1 MNESITKI
9 WKVVVEISH
18 SHSDGNGESCRE
30 TKTRYF
36 DDDEEI
42 YPHAWGSCVTFYKLY
57 HGQRGG
63 LIEADPNHGERIT
76 ITFKEEN
83 NDNESRN

>member
-1 MNESITKI
+1 MKYRDF
-9 WKVVVEISH
+9 K
-18 SHSDGNGESCRE
+18 
-30 TKTRYF
+30 KTLDKYF

-42 YPHAWGSCVTFYKLY
+42 YPHAWGSCVTFYKIY

-76 ITFKEEN
+76 ITFK
-83 NDNESRN
+83 DESDEDKSNKGRT

>member
-1 MNESITKI
+1 MKYGDF
-9 WKVVVEISH
+9 K
-18 SHSDGNGESCRE
+18 
-30 TKTRYF
+30 KTLDKYF
-36 DDDEEI
+36 KDDYEI

-76 ITFKEEN
+76 ITFK
-83 NDNESRN
+83 DESDDKEAQR

>member
-1 MNESITKI
+1 MKY
-9 WKVVVEISH
+9 K
-18 SHSDGNGESCRE
+18 DFK
-30 TKTRYF
+30 KTLDKYF

-42 YPHAWGSCVTFYKLY
+42 YPHACGSCVTFYKLY

-76 ITFKEEN
+76 ITFKDEA
-83 NDNESRN
+83 DNKEAQ

>member
-1 MNESITKI
+1 MKYRDF
-9 WKVVVEISH
+9 K
-18 SHSDGNGESCRE
+18 E
-30 TKTRYF
+30 TLDKYF

-76 ITFKEEN
+76 ITFK
-83 NDNESRN
+83 DESDLKALATQEAQS

>member
-1 MNESITKI
+1 MKYRDF
-9 WKVVVEISH
+9 K
-18 SHSDGNGESCRE
+18 
-30 TKTRYF
+30 KTLDKYF

-63 LIEADPNHGERIT
+63 LIETDSDMESIDFIPKDDPKRLT
-76 ITFKEEN
+76 A
-83 NDNESRN
+83 R

>member
-1 MNESITKI
+1 MKYRDF
-9 WKVVVEISH
+9 K
-18 SHSDGNGESCRE
+18 
-30 TKTRYF
+30 KTLDKYF
-36 DDDEEI
+36 DDEEEI

-76 ITFKEEN
+76 ITFK
-83 NDNESRN
+83 DESDLKALAAQEAQP

>member
-1 MNESITKI
+1 MKY
-9 WKVVVEISH
+9 
-18 SHSDGNGESCRE
+18 RE
-30 TKTRYF
+30 FKKTLDKYF

-42 YPHAWGSCVTFYKLY
+42 YPHAGMSCVTFYKLY

-76 ITFKEEN
+76 ITFKAEPDKEEN
-83 NDNESRN
+83 K

>member
-1 MNESITKI
+1 MKYSEFK
-9 WKVVVEISH
+9 
-18 SHSDGNGESCRE
+18 
-30 TKTRYF
+30 KTLDKYF

-57 HGQRGG
+57 HGQQGG

-76 ITFKEEN
+76 IMFKTEPDKEEN
-83 NDNESRN
+83 K